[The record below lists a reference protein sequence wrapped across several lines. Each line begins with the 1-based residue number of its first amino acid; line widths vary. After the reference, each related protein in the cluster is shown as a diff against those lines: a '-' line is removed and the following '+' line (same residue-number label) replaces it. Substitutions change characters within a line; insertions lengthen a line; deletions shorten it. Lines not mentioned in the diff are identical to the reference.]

1 MPTRLGRRPNAVI
14 ERFGGVHRRG
24 VMGLLDALAWFMAV
38 LVTSSLA
45 FVESLKAFNPTE
57 VIVLATVAALL
68 QLGAGWATGLYRRAW
83 RAGSVEEVHRVAR
96 AATMTTIGLVLSAMV
111 LTDARR
117 QVAAALLAGPPAAF
131 LQLGVRLFLR
141 SVGERMRAASHSRDG
156 MRPALVFGAGAAGS
170 RVINAMLNEESDLY
184 PVGLL
189 DDDVRLAKLRVRSVS
204 VRGTRADLARV
215 AQATGAEVLVLAMPS
230 VTADDWAAIGREGRD
245 CGLEVL
251 NLPPVTQLFGTVTVK
266 DFQPVTTQD
275 LLGRDQVRTGL
286 MDISNYLSDKRVLV
300 TGAGG
305 SIGSELCRQIRQFN
319 PATLVM
325 LDVDDTALQ
334 ELQLGMEGHGLLD
347 DRSLVI
353 ASVRDSRRMLE
364 VFKRHRPQVV
374 FHAAALKHL
383 PLLEQNPEEGFKTNT
398 LGTLSV
404 LDAAAATG
412 VERVV
417 NVSTDKAA
425 DPTSVL
431 GLTKRQGE
439 RLVASF
445 ADACDSGTYL
455 SVRFGNVLGSRG
467 SMLPTFR
474 RQIAAGGPIT
484 VTDPDATRFFMTV
497 EEAVGL
503 VIDAGAVGRSGEVL
517 VLDMGEPV
525 NIAAVAHRLANE
537 VEPPVEVVFT
547 GLRPGEKLHEVLV
560 STDENA
566 GRPHHPLISHVP
578 VAALSVAE
586 RAELC
591 AEIKSS
597 APDWVSAT
605 ALDKGSDAGSD
616 DVFLTLRQLAG

>member
-1 MPTRLGRRPNAVI
+1 
-14 ERFGGVHRRG
+14 
-24 VMGLLDALAWFMAV
+24 
-38 LVTSSLA
+38 
-45 FVESLKAFNPTE
+45 
-57 VIVLATVAALL
+57 
-68 QLGAGWATGLYRRAW
+68 
-83 RAGSVEEVHRVAR
+83 
-96 AATMTTIGLVLSAMV
+96 MV

-117 QVAAALLAGPPAAF
+117 QVAAVLLAGPP
-131 LQLGVRLFLR
+131 GRLLTAGRAPVLR

-170 RVINAMLNEESDLY
+170 RVIDAMLNEESDLY

-353 ASVRDSRRMLE
+353 ASVRDSQSHARGLQEAPPPGGVPRRCAQA
-364 VFKRHRPQVV
+364 P
-374 FHAAALKHL
+374 AAAGTEPGRGLQDQHAGHL
-383 PLLEQNPEEGFKTNT
+383 QRARGRR
-398 LGTLSV
+398 GHRRG
-404 LDAAAATG
+404 AG
-412 VERVV
+412 GQRVH
-417 NVSTDKAA
+417 
-425 DPTSVL
+425 
-431 GLTKRQGE
+431 RQG
-439 RLVASF
+439 R
-445 ADACDSGTYL
+445 
-455 SVRFGNVLGSRG
+455 
-467 SMLPTFR
+467 
-474 RQIAAGGPIT
+474 
-484 VTDPDATRFFMTV
+484 
-497 EEAVGL
+497 
-503 VIDAGAVGRSGEVL
+503 
-517 VLDMGEPV
+517 
-525 NIAAVAHRLANE
+525 
-537 VEPPVEVVFT
+537 
-547 GLRPGEKLHEVLV
+547 
-560 STDENA
+560 
-566 GRPHHPLISHVP
+566 RPHVGARPHQAS
-578 VAALSVAE
+578 
-586 RAELC
+586 
-591 AEIKSS
+591 
-597 APDWVSAT
+597 
-605 ALDKGSDAGSD
+605 G
-616 DVFLTLRQLAG
+616 

>member
-83 RAGSVEEVHRVAR
+83 RAGSMEEVHRVAR

-117 QVAAALLAGPPAAF
+117 QVAAALLAGPLAAF

-364 VFKRHRPQVV
+364 AFTRHRPQVV

-398 LGTLSV
+398 LGT
-404 LDAAAATG
+404 
-412 VERVV
+412 
-417 NVSTDKAA
+417 A

>member
-1 MPTRLGRRPNAVI
+1 M
-14 ERFGGVHRRG
+14 
-24 VMGLLDALAWFMAV
+24 
-38 LVTSSLA
+38 
-45 FVESLKAFNPTE
+45 
-57 VIVLATVAALL
+57 
-68 QLGAGWATGLYRRAW
+68 
-83 RAGSVEEVHRVAR
+83 
-96 AATMTTIGLVLSAMV
+96 
-111 LTDARR
+111 
-117 QVAAALLAGPPAAF
+117 
-131 LQLGVRLFLR
+131 
-141 SVGERMRAASHSRDG
+141 
-156 MRPALVFGAGAAGS
+156 
-170 RVINAMLNEESDLY
+170 
-184 PVGLL
+184 
-189 DDDVRLAKLRVRSVS
+189 
-204 VRGTRADLARV
+204 
-215 AQATGAEVLVLAMPS
+215 
-230 VTADDWAAIGREGRD
+230 
-245 CGLEVL
+245 
-251 NLPPVTQLFGTVTVK
+251 
-266 DFQPVTTQD
+266 
-275 LLGRDQVRTGL
+275 
-286 MDISNYLSDKRVLV
+286 
-300 TGAGG
+300 
-305 SIGSELCRQIRQFN
+305 RQFN

-325 LDVDDTALQ
+325 LDIDDTALQ

-347 DRSLVI
+347 DRALVI
-353 ASVRDSRRMLE
+353 ASVRDPQRMLE
-364 VFKRHRPQVV
+364 VFETHRPQVV

-383 PLLEQNPEEGFKTNT
+383 PLLEQNPDEGFKTNT
-398 LGTLSV
+398 LGTLNV
-404 LDAAAATG
+404 LEAAAATG

-431 GLTKRQGE
+431 GITKRQGE
-439 RLVASF
+439 RLAASF
-445 ADACDSGTYL
+445 ADSGRPGTYL

-547 GLRPGEKLHEVLV
+547 GLRPGEKLHEVLL